1 MAAMNSEK
9 DVKPLEE
16 HILRHFPIEI
26 YRVVLEERDGVEPGI
41 DIIIYNKALPYP
53 THDTAC
59 IVCELFSGDP
69 SRLHIDSLR
78 QCGLDGETHL
88 KRVIAFAEGYGI
100 SRITLEDGSRI
111 IYTPYGDPTDTSH
124 SISLKQFRRLM
135 KGESWYE
142 KFGFTNH
149 IIEASKKSIEDY
161 INTPIGIIHQYK
173 LIENELIENELILQI
188 HDYVSEIDSKITSD
202 KMRMVPVKKAVS
214 YLSEF
219 LTRLCPNRIC
229 NPDEVIDIVDEID
242 KIVDILYQGMLT
254 HLGLVDTNF
263 TFLQLNLPR
272 PNQKG
277 SSRKHLRKHSR
288 KHSRR
293 TQKKHNKKAR
303 KRTHKKF

>member
-1 MAAMNSEK
+1 MSNHSK
-9 DVKPLEE
+9 NTFSV
-16 HILRHFPIEI
+16 IFPIEI

-149 IIEASKKSIEDY
+149 IIEAFKKRIEDY
-161 INTPIGIIHQYK
+161 IKTSIGFIHQYK
-173 LIENELIENELILQI
+173 LILQI
-188 HDYVSEIDSKITSD
+188 HDYVSEIDPEITSD
-202 KMRMVPVKKAVS
+202 EMQMVPVNKAVS

-219 LTRLCPNRIC
+219 LTKLCPNRIC

-254 HLGLVDTNF
+254 RLGLVDANF

-277 SSRKHLRKHSR
+277 SSRKHLRKHLRKHSR

>member
-1 MAAMNSEK
+1 
-9 DVKPLEE
+9 
-16 HILRHFPIEI
+16 
-26 YRVVLEERDGVEPGI
+26 
-41 DIIIYNKALPYP
+41 
-53 THDTAC
+53 
-59 IVCELFSGDP
+59 
-69 SRLHIDSLR
+69 
-78 QCGLDGETHL
+78 
-88 KRVIAFAEGYGI
+88 
-100 SRITLEDGSRI
+100 
-111 IYTPYGDPTDTSH
+111 
-124 SISLKQFRRLM
+124 M

-149 IIEASKKSIEDY
+149 IIEAFKKRIEDY
-161 INTPIGIIHQYK
+161 IKTPIGIIHQYK
-173 LIENELIENELILQI
+173 LILQI
-188 HDYVSEIDSKITSD
+188 HDYVSEIDPEITSD
-202 KMRMVPVKKAVS
+202 EMQMVPVNKAVS

-219 LTRLCPNRIC
+219 LTKLCPNRIC

-254 HLGLVDTNF
+254 RLGLVDANF

-277 SSRKHLRKHSR
+277 SSRKHLRKHLRKHSR